1 MLTDAFSP
9 PATLHNWQDPPYNRW
24 AFSHV
29 RELIPTQRIARGT
42 GPGTPLPRDLQPLGD
57 VRVGTESSV
66 DAVLEGTYTDGVVVV
81 HRGRVMLERY
91 AGETDARTP
100 HLLMS
105 VSKSIVG
112 CVVANLVERG
122 ALALDRPVTDH
133 VPELGASGYRGAR
146 LRDLLD
152 MRSGIRFSEAY
163 TDLDAEVRVLEQA
176 VLWRPRTRDDVPDS
190 MYAFLATLEAAR
202 GHGGVFE
209 YRSCETDVLGWV
221 CERAAG
227 RRMADLVGEL
237 LWEPLGAEHDAEV
250 TCDAHGAAMHDG
262 GACATTVDLAR
273 FGLMLLDG
281 GRAGSNQV
289 VPAGWLADA
298 WRGGPDH
305 RAAFAASA
313 SGARFP
319 GGWYRNQFWFVPRP
333 HGIVLLCL
341 GINGQMVYVD
351 PTTGT
356 VVAKV
361 SSWPVAQS
369 ATMLHDTLAAFDAV
383 GAALARS

>member
-1 MLTDAFSP
+1 
-9 PATLHNWQDPPYNRW
+9 
-24 AFSHV
+24 
-29 RELIPTQRIARGT
+29 
-42 GPGTPLPRDLQPLGD
+42 
-57 VRVGTESSV
+57 
-66 DAVLEGTYTDGVVVV
+66 
-81 HRGRVMLERY
+81 
-91 AGETDARTP
+91 
-100 HLLMS
+100 
-105 VSKSIVG
+105 
-112 CVVANLVERG
+112 
-122 ALALDRPVTDH
+122 
-133 VPELGASGYRGAR
+133 
-146 LRDLLD
+146 
-152 MRSGIRFSEAY
+152 
-163 TDLDAEVRVLEQA
+163 
-176 VLWRPRTRDDVPDS
+176 
-190 MYAFLATLEAAR
+190 
-202 GHGGVFE
+202 
-209 YRSCETDVLGWV
+209 
-221 CERAAG
+221 
-227 RRMADLVGEL
+227 MADLVGEL

-262 GACATTVDLAR
+262 GVCATTVDLAR

-356 VVAKV
+356 VAAKV

>member
-1 MLTDAFSP
+1 
-9 PATLHNWQDPPYNRW
+9 
-24 AFSHV
+24 
-29 RELIPTQRIARGT
+29 
-42 GPGTPLPRDLQPLGD
+42 
-57 VRVGTESSV
+57 VRVGTEAPE
-66 DAVLEGTYTDGVVVV
+66 DAVLDGTYTDGVVVV

-202 GHGGVFE
+202 GTAA
-209 YRSCETDVLGWV
+209 SSSTA
-221 CERAAG
+221 RARPTCSAG
-227 RRMADLVGEL
+227 
-237 LWEPLGAEHDAEV
+237 
-250 TCDAHGAAMHDG
+250 
-262 GACATTVDLAR
+262 
-273 FGLMLLDG
+273 
-281 GRAGSNQV
+281 
-289 VPAGWLADA
+289 
-298 WRGGPDH
+298 
-305 RAAFAASA
+305 SA
-313 SGARFP
+313 SGPQAGAWPTSSASCSGSRWAP
-319 GGWYRNQFWFVPRP
+319 STTPR
-333 HGIVLLCL
+333 
-341 GINGQMVYVD
+341 
-351 PTTGT
+351 
-356 VVAKV
+356 
-361 SSWPVAQS
+361 
-369 ATMLHDTLAAFDAV
+369 
-383 GAALARS
+383 